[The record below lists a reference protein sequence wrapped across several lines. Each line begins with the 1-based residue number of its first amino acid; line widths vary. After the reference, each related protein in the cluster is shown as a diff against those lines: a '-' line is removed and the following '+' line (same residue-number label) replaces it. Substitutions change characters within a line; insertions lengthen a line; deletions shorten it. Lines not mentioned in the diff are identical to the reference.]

1 MKLTIKEK
9 EYELKFTFNSFRFM
23 EDFNFSELEEVQH
36 KPFKLIGVTSQL
48 LLGALNHN
56 RDEYYSQDDVEELME
71 NILEENSIAELL
83 NDLVELLQ
91 ESSFFKSL
99 QKQTKKKKK

>member
-36 KPFKLIGVTSQL
+36 KPFKLISATSQL

-56 RDEYYSQDDVEELME
+56 RDEYYSQDNVDELLE
-71 NILEENSIAELL
+71 NLLEETSIADLL
-83 NDLVELLQ
+83 NDLVNLLQ
-91 ESSFFKSL
+91 DSSFFKNL
-99 QKQTKKKKK
+99 QKSPKKKKK